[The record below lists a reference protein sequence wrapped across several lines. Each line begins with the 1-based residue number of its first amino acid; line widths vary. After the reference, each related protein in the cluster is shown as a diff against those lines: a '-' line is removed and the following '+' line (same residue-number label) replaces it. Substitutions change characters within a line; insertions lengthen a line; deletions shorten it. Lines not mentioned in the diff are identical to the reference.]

1 MNLVL
6 LAVLFLAGL
15 IVCLEIGY
23 FLGVRRAKSVP
34 NAHEGFGAIE
44 AAVFGIFGLLLS
56 LSFVGAGS
64 RLDVRRS
71 LIVEETNA
79 MADAYTLVDL
89 LPASDQPDVRRLF
102 REYVDLRLLISQE
115 PDEALDE
122 SQIHHSRSLQQAILL
137 HAINATKTGDAG
149 GARLLLSATN
159 QMKDVATKKTIAKQT
174 HLSTVVFALLA
185 AAALLSGLVAGFG
198 MARGRRNW
206 LSVVVYALI
215 VTITL
220 YVMLD
225 MEYPRNGLIGIATA
239 DRAMIDFRDSIQ

>member
-79 MADAYTLVDL
+79 MADAYTLVDRYRH
-89 LPASDQPDVRRLF
+89 P
-102 REYVDLRLLISQE
+102 IS
-115 PDEALDE
+115 
-122 SQIHHSRSLQQAILL
+122 R
-137 HAINATKTGDAG
+137 TF
-149 GARLLLSATN
+149 GACSENMWT
-159 QMKDVATKKTIAKQT
+159 
-174 HLSTVVFALLA
+174 
-185 AAALLSGLVAGFG
+185 
-198 MARGRRNW
+198 
-206 LSVVVYALI
+206 
-215 VTITL
+215 
-220 YVMLD
+220 
-225 MEYPRNGLIGIATA
+225 
-239 DRAMIDFRDSIQ
+239 